1 MPQFPLTS
9 EPNAPE
15 DDMQFIREV
24 IYEFNKSTVNNRN
37 YSPLSIFVRDDAS
50 VIVAGILGGM
60 WGGWLHITELWVRE
74 DLRNQGY
81 GTRLLQAAENEAR
94 TKGCRSVYLET
105 FSFQAPEF
113 YIRHGY
119 QRAGQI
125 NDFPPG
131 YTHFIM
137 WKSLEDEMN
146 IDSAEKRLE
155 ALGIILPAASNPAA
169 QYTNCV
175 EVNGLLFV
183 SGKGVSSID
192 GITPKGKLGQE
203 FTTQEGYSF
212 ARQVGIEILAVV
224 KATLGSLDK
233 VKRVV
238 KIQGF
243 INATADFEEHHKVL
257 DGCSTLMGEVFGE
270 PGIHARSVMG
280 ANSLRG
286 NLPIVIDSIFQV

>member
-15 DDMQFIREV
+15 DDMQFIREA
-24 IYEFNKSTVNNRN
+24 IYEFNKSTVNDHN
-37 YSPLSIFVRDDAS
+37 YSPLSIFVRDDTS

-74 DLRNQGY
+74 DLRKQGY
-81 GTRLLQAAENEAR
+81 GTNLLQTAEDEAR

-137 WKSLEDEMN
+137 WKSL
-146 IDSAEKRLE
+146 
-155 ALGIILPAASNPAA
+155 
-169 QYTNCV
+169 
-175 EVNGLLFV
+175 
-183 SGKGVSSID
+183 
-192 GITPKGKLGQE
+192 
-203 FTTQEGYSF
+203 
-212 ARQVGIEILAVV
+212 
-224 KATLGSLDK
+224 
-233 VKRVV
+233 
-238 KIQGF
+238 
-243 INATADFEEHHKVL
+243 
-257 DGCSTLMGEVFGE
+257 
-270 PGIHARSVMG
+270 
-280 ANSLRG
+280 
-286 NLPIVIDSIFQV
+286 